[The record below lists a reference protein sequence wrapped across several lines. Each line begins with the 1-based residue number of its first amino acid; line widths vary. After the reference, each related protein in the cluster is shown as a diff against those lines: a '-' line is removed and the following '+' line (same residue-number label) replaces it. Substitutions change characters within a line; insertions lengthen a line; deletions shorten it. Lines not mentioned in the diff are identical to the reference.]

1 MSALTVSDI
10 ITHLNHLLSV
20 DEITSDL
27 CIIGEV
33 SRVSTASSGHSYFTI
48 KDSDSSLD
56 CALFRGG
63 VGSEHIQQGSEIL
76 VFGKVS
82 IYCKSGRLQ
91 VIANLIQPSGTGLL
105 QAKFEEMKTRLE
117 KEGLFD
123 VSRKRNLPKFPRV
136 IGVVTSEDAAAW
148 EDIKTTIT
156 NRFPKVEI
164 HLSHSLVQG
173 DAAPQQISEA
183 IDLLNNYSEVDVIIV
198 GRGGGSVEDLWA
210 FNEEIVA
217 RAIFSSKIPV
227 VTGIGH
233 ETDFS
238 ISDMVA
244 DFSASTPTAAAVS
257 VVPDLLEIN
266 QQILNFKR
274 RFNHNLSLELE
285 KHKNSLSLKINTI
298 NQLSP
303 DFDYYKFRI
312 DESMIKIDTLF
323 SDQLRNITER
333 IQRFEEKLS
342 DLSPSNTISRGY
354 SIVQNKKNGNII
366 KSKDDVEPGD
376 KFSIQVSDGIIDGV
390 AERTGNGSSNH
401 QPQLL

>member
-82 IYCKSGRLQ
+82 IYGKSGRLQ

-123 VSRKRNLPKFPRV
+123 VSRKRNLPKFPRM

-244 DFSASTPTAAAVS
+244 DFAASTPTAAAVS

>member
-82 IYCKSGRLQ
+82 IYGKSGRLQ

-123 VSRKRNLPKFPRV
+123 VSRKRDLPKFPRV

>member
-82 IYCKSGRLQ
+82 IYGKSGRLQ

-183 IDLLNNYSEVDVIIV
+183 IALLNNYSEVDVIIV

>member
-82 IYCKSGRLQ
+82 IYGKSGRLQ

-366 KSKDDVEPGD
+366 KSKNDVEPGD

>member
-82 IYCKSGRLQ
+82 IYGKSGRLQ

-183 IDLLNNYSEVDVIIV
+183 IALLNNYSEVDVIIV

-217 RAIFSSKIPV
+217 RAIFSSNIPV

-366 KSKDDVEPGD
+366 KSKNDVEPGD

>member
-82 IYCKSGRLQ
+82 IYGKSGRLQ

-123 VSRKRNLPKFPRV
+123 VSRKRNLPKFPRM

-183 IDLLNNYSEVDVIIV
+183 IALLNNYSEVDVIIV

>member
-82 IYCKSGRLQ
+82 IYGKSGRLQ

-123 VSRKRNLPKFPRV
+123 VSRKRNLPKFPRM

-183 IDLLNNYSEVDVIIV
+183 IALLNNYSEVDVIIV

-323 SDQLRNITER
+323 SDQLRNITEK

-376 KFSIQVSDGIIDGV
+376 QFSIQVSDGIIDGV
-390 AERTGNGSSNH
+390 AESTGNGSSNH

>member
-82 IYCKSGRLQ
+82 IYGKSGRLQ

-183 IDLLNNYSEVDVIIV
+183 IALLNNYSEVDVIIV

-323 SDQLRNITER
+323 SDQLRNITEK

-354 SIVQNKKNGNII
+354 SIVQNKINGNII
-366 KSKDDVEPGD
+366 KSKNDVEPGD

>member
-33 SRVSTASSGHSYFTI
+33 SRVSTASYGHSYFTI

-82 IYCKSGRLQ
+82 IYGKSGRLQ

-390 AERTGNGSSNH
+390 AEKTGNGSSNH

>member
-82 IYCKSGRLQ
+82 IYGKSGRLQ

-173 DAAPQQISEA
+173 EAAPQQISEA

-198 GRGGGSVEDLWA
+198 GRGGGSVEDLCA

-390 AERTGNGSSNH
+390 AEKTGNGSSNH

>member
-82 IYCKSGRLQ
+82 IYGKSGRLQ

-136 IGVVTSEDAAAW
+136 IG
-148 EDIKTTIT
+148 
-156 NRFPKVEI
+156 
-164 HLSHSLVQG
+164 
-173 DAAPQQISEA
+173 
-183 IDLLNNYSEVDVIIV
+183 
-198 GRGGGSVEDLWA
+198 
-210 FNEEIVA
+210 
-217 RAIFSSKIPV
+217 
-227 VTGIGH
+227 
-233 ETDFS
+233 
-238 ISDMVA
+238 
-244 DFSASTPTAAAVS
+244 
-257 VVPDLLEIN
+257 
-266 QQILNFKR
+266 
-274 RFNHNLSLELE
+274 LSLI
-285 KHKNSLSLKINTI
+285 HI
-298 NQLSP
+298 
-303 DFDYYKFRI
+303 
-312 DESMIKIDTLF
+312 
-323 SDQLRNITER
+323 
-333 IQRFEEKLS
+333 
-342 DLSPSNTISRGY
+342 
-354 SIVQNKKNGNII
+354 
-366 KSKDDVEPGD
+366 
-376 KFSIQVSDGIIDGV
+376 
-390 AERTGNGSSNH
+390 
-401 QPQLL
+401 

>member
-82 IYCKSGRLQ
+82 IYGKSGRLQ

-354 SIVQNKKNGNII
+354 SIVQNKINGNII
-366 KSKDDVEPGD
+366 KSKNDVEPGD

>member
-82 IYCKSGRLQ
+82 IYGKSGRLQ

>member
-63 VGSEHIQQGSEIL
+63 IGSEHIQQGSEIL

-82 IYCKSGRLQ
+82 IYGKSGRLQ

>member
-82 IYCKSGRLQ
+82 IYGKSGRLQ

-244 DFSASTPTAAAVS
+244 DFAASTPTAAAVS

>member
-82 IYCKSGRLQ
+82 IYGKSGRLQ

-390 AERTGNGSSNH
+390 AEKTGNGSSNH

>member
-82 IYCKSGRLQ
+82 IYGKSGRLQ

-156 NRFPKVEI
+156 NRFPQVEI

-244 DFSASTPTAAAVS
+244 DYSASTPTAAAVS

>member
-1 MSALTVSDI
+1 MSALTVTDI
-10 ITHLNHLLSV
+10 ITHLNHLFSV

-63 VGSEHIQQGSEIL
+63 IGSEHIQQGSEIL

-82 IYCKSGRLQ
+82 IYGKSGRLQ

-105 QAKFEEMKTRLE
+105 QAKFEEMKLRLE

-123 VSRKRNLPKFPRV
+123 VSRKRNLPKFPRI
-136 IGVVTSEDAAAW
+136 IGVVNSEDAAAW
-148 EDIKTTIT
+148 EDIKRAIT
-156 NRFPKVEI
+156 RRFPKVQI
-164 HLSHSLVQG
+164 RLCHSLVQG
-173 DAAPQQISEA
+173 DEAPKQISEA
-183 IDLLNNYSEVDVIIV
+183 ISLLNDYSDIDVIIV

-210 FNEEIVA
+210 FNEEVVA
-217 RAIFSSKIPV
+217 RAIFSSRIPV

-233 ETDFS
+233 ETDLS

-274 RFNHNLSLELE
+274 RFNH
-285 KHKNSLSLKINTI
+285 SLSLGLEKSKNILSLKMNVINH
-298 NQLSP
+298 LSP

-323 SDQLRNITER
+323 SDQFKNMIEK

-342 DLSPSNTISRGY
+342 DLSPTNTISRGY
-354 SIVQNKKNGNII
+354 SIVQNKKNGKIV
-366 KSKDDVEPGD
+366 KSKNDVKPGD
-376 KFSIQVSDGIIDGV
+376 KFSVQVSDGIIDGV
-390 AERTGNGSSNH
+390 TEIPEGESSNH

>member
-1 MSALTVSDI
+1 MSALTVTDI
-10 ITHLNHLLSV
+10 ITHLNHLFSV

-82 IYCKSGRLQ
+82 IYGKSGRLQ

>member
-82 IYCKSGRLQ
+82 IYGKSGRLQ

-323 SDQLRNITER
+323 SDQLRNITEK

>member
-10 ITHLNHLLSV
+10 ITHLNHLFSV

-33 SRVSTASSGHSYFTI
+33 SKAQTASSGHTYFTI

-63 VGSEHIQQGSEIL
+63 IGSEHIQQGSEIL

-82 IYCKSGRLQ
+82 IYGKSGRLQ
-91 VIANLIQPSGTGLL
+91 VIANLIQPSGTGSL
-105 QAKFEEMKTRLE
+105 QAKFEEMRARLE

-123 VSRKRNLPKFPRV
+123 ISRKRNLPEFPRI

-148 EDIKTTIT
+148 ADIKRTIT
-156 NRFPKVEI
+156 RRFPKVEI
-164 HLSHSLVQG
+164 RLSHSLVQG
-173 DAAPQQISEA
+173 DEAPQQISEA
-183 IDLLNNYSEVDVIIV
+183 IALLNKYSEVDVIIV

-217 RAIFSSKIPV
+217 RSIFSSRIPI

-233 ETDFS
+233 ETDLT
-238 ISDMVA
+238 ISDMVS
-244 DFSASTPTAAAVS
+244 DFSASTPTAAAIS

-266 QQILNFKR
+266 QKILNFKR
-274 RFNHNLSLELE
+274 RFNHNLLLELE
-285 KHKNSLSLKINTI
+285 KSKNILSLKINSI
-298 NQLSP
+298 NHLSP

-312 DESMIKIDTLF
+312 DESVIKIDTLF
-323 SDQLRNITER
+323 SDQFKNMIEK
-333 IQRFEEKLS
+333 IHRFEEKLS

-354 SIVQNKKNGNII
+354 SIVQNKKNGKIV
-366 KSKDDVEPGD
+366 KSKSDVKPGD

-390 AERTGNGSSNH
+390 AEISEDESSIH

>member
-1 MSALTVSDI
+1 MD
-10 ITHLNHLLSV
+10 N
-20 DEITSDL
+20 
-27 CIIGEV
+27 
-33 SRVSTASSGHSYFTI
+33 
-48 KDSDSSLD
+48 
-56 CALFRGG
+56 
-63 VGSEHIQQGSEIL
+63 
-76 VFGKVS
+76 
-82 IYCKSGRLQ
+82 
-91 VIANLIQPSGTGLL
+91 N
-105 QAKFEEMKTRLE
+105 
-117 KEGLFD
+117 
-123 VSRKRNLPKFPRV
+123 
-136 IGVVTSEDAAAW
+136 
-148 EDIKTTIT
+148 
-156 NRFPKVEI
+156 
-164 HLSHSLVQG
+164 
-173 DAAPQQISEA
+173 
-183 IDLLNNYSEVDVIIV
+183 LLNNYSEVDVIIV

-390 AERTGNGSSNH
+390 AEKTGNGSSNH

>member
-82 IYCKSGRLQ
+82 IYGKSGRLQ

-274 RFNHNLSLELE
+274 RFNHNLSLEIE

>member
-82 IYCKSGRLQ
+82 IYGKSGRLQ

-285 KHKNSLSLKINTI
+285 KHKNSLSFKINTI

>member
-82 IYCKSGRLQ
+82 IYGKSGRLQ

-274 RFNHNLSLELE
+274 RFNHNSSLELE

>member
-82 IYCKSGRLQ
+82 IYGKSGRLQ

-366 KSKDDVEPGD
+366 KSKDDLEPGD